1 MKIKNYVVATA
12 ILGVSLFT
20 ACTPN
25 SLEDNEEPTIQGADK
40 SKLKPHRTR

>member
-1 MKIKNYVVATA
+1 MKIKNYVVAAA

-25 SLEDNEEPTIQGADK
+25 SLEDNEEPTSIDK
-40 SKLKPHRTR
+40 STIPEPKRGR

>member
-1 MKIKNYVVATA
+1 MKIKNYVVAAA

-25 SLEDNEEPTIQGADK
+25 SLEDNEEPQTVDK
-40 SKLKPHRTR
+40 RKIRIPGGGK